1 MDNKPSLRVERPSIQ
16 VSSTFLVITCLFVT
30 CLLIT
35 NIVAGRLVQLA
46 GLTITADLFLFP
58 VTYIF
63 GDILTEVYGY
73 RQSRI
78 TIWLG
83 FGANLLMSVIF
94 MAVIHLPAPGFW
106 TDAAAYK
113 TVLGF
118 TPRIV
123 FASLVAYLAG
133 EFSNSMVL
141 SRLKII
147 TKGRFLWVRTIGSTL
162 AGQVFDTGIFMM
174 MAFWGIFP
182 VKIFLMM
189 TLTQYVWKVSYEVIA
204 TPLTYYLV
212 GRIKKRDGCDTYD
225 RGISY
230 NPFPKLFRA

>member
-1 MDNKPSLRVERPSIQ
+1 MNTKSPAQVEKPAMQ
-16 VSSTFLVITCLFVT
+16 VSATFLVITSLFVT

-35 NIVAGRLVQLA
+35 NIVAGRLVEIF

-58 VTYIF
+58 ITYIF

-73 RQSRI
+73 RKSRI

-83 FGANLLMSVIF
+83 FGANFIMAVVFMSVIQ
-94 MAVIHLPAPGFW
+94 LPAPDFW

-123 FASLVAYLAG
+123 TASLIAYLCG

-141 SRLKII
+141 SRLKIV
-147 TKGRFLWVRTIGSTL
+147 TKGRYLWSRTIGSTL
-162 AGQVFDTGIFMM
+162 VGQCFDTGIFMII
-174 MAFWGIFP
+174 AFWGVFPAEIF
-182 VKIFLMM
+182 IQM
-189 TLTQYVWKVSYEVIA
+189 TLTQYVWKVSYEALA
-204 TPLTYYLV
+204 TPVTYVIV
-212 GRIKKRDGCDTYD
+212 GRIKKKDSCDTFD

-230 NPFPKLFRA
+230 NPFPGLFRA

>member
-1 MDNKPSLRVERPSIQ
+1 MQ
-16 VSSTFLVITCLFVT
+16 VSAAFLVITCLFVT

-35 NIVAGRLVQLA
+35 NIVAGRLVQVF

-58 VTYIF
+58 ITYIF
-63 GDILTEVYGY
+63 GDVLTEVYGY
-73 RQSRI
+73 RKSRI

-83 FGANLLMSVIF
+83 FGANFIMSVIF
-94 MAVIHLPAPGFW
+94 MTVILLPAPDFW

-123 FASLVAYLAG
+123 FASLVAYFCG

-141 SRLKII
+141 SRMKVLTNGKH
-147 TKGRFLWVRTIGSTL
+147 LWTRTIGSTL
-162 AGQVFDTGIFMM
+162 VGQVFDTGIFMII
-174 MAFWGIFP
+174 AFWGVFPREIF
-182 VKIFLMM
+182 ISM
-189 TLTQYVWKVSYEVIA
+189 TLTQYFWKVGYEVLA
-204 TPLTYYLV
+204 TPFTYTIV
-212 GRIKKRDGCDTYD
+212 GKIKKRDSCDTYD

-230 NPFPKLFRA
+230 NPFPGVFRV